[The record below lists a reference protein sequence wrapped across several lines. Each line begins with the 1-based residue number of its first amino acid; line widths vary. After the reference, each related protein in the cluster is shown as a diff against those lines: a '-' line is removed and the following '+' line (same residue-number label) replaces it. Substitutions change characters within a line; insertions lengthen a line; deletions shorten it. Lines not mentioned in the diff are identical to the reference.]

1 MGLCSPWSG
10 VIWLCKTVPLLD
22 TVRFTGAVSLA
33 TSGDSVS
40 LTLHIIIVNKYII
53 QWLLDF

>member
-22 TVRFTGAVSLA
+22 TVRFIGAVSLA

-40 LTLHIIIVNKYII
+40 LTLHIIITNKYII
-53 QWLLDF
+53 QWLSGF